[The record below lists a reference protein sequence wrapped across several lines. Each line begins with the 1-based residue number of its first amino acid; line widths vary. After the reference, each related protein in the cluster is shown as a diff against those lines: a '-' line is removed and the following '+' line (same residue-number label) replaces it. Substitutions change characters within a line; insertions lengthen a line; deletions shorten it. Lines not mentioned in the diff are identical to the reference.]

1 MNVCWN
7 CRKECGSRSQL
18 FQHLADAHPK
28 KHGGSH
34 QRRSNVTVSPPGL
47 KDDDFPP
54 LASPDAQTRTPPKP
68 VTALTT
74 EKRFDDDVLKAKKEL
89 EAAALRREQLKVEGR
104 RRENELR
111 AAELQELPEVRKGH
125 HHSLSNCWPPRSK

>member
-1 MNVCWN
+1 
-7 CRKECGSRSQL
+7 L

-28 KHGGSH
+28 KYGGPH
-34 QRRSNVTVSPPGL
+34 QQRNNVTVNPPGL

-54 LASPDAQTRTPPKP
+54 LACLDAQTRSPPKP
-68 VTALTT
+68 VSALTAQ
-74 EKRFDDDVLKAKKEL
+74 KRFDDDVLKAKKEL

-125 HHSLSNCWPPRSK
+125 HHSLPNCWPPHSK